1 MSAEKSDASDNGNEE
16 FNLGRIRWDC
26 RRGIKEAEVL
36 LLPFVDRFFNDL
48 SLEDKRGFVLLLKE
62 HDVDLFEWFTLRSEP
77 EDATLRHM
85 VRMILARCSGM
96 V

>member
-1 MSAEKSDASDNGNEE
+1 MSAEE
-16 FNLGRIRWDC
+16 FNIGRIRWDC

-36 LLPFVDRFFNDL
+36 LLPFVEKYFEQL
-48 SLEDKRGFVLLLKE
+48 SIEDKRGFVLLLKE

-77 EDATLRHM
+77 EDPVLRRM
-85 VRMILARCSGM
+85 VRMILERCAGM

>member
-1 MSAEKSDASDNGNEE
+1 MSAEKTDPGENGKDE

-36 LLPFVDRFFNDL
+36 LLPFVDKFFNDL

-77 EDATLRHM
+77 EDPTLRRM
-85 VRMILARCSGM
+85 VRMILERCSGM

>member
-1 MSAEKSDASDNGNEE
+1 MSVEE
-16 FNLGRIRWDC
+16 FNIGRIRWDC

-36 LLPFVDRFFNDL
+36 LAPFVDRYFE
-48 SLEDKRGFVLLLKE
+48 SLPVEDKRAFVDLLKE

-77 EDATLRHM
+77 EDPDLRRI
-85 VRMILARCSGM
+85 VRMILERCSGM

>member
-1 MSAEKSDASDNGNEE
+1 MSAEE
-16 FNLGRIRWDC
+16 FNIGRIRWDC

-36 LLPFVDRFFNDL
+36 LAPFLDRYFADLPV
-48 SLEDKRGFVLLLKE
+48 EDKRAFVLLLKE

-77 EDATLRHM
+77 EDPVLRRM
-85 VRMILARCSGM
+85 VRMILERCSGM

>member
-1 MSAEKSDASDNGNEE
+1 MSDEE
-16 FNLGRIRWDC
+16 FNIGRIRWDC

-36 LLPFVDRFFNDL
+36 LAPFVDRHFAEL
-48 SLEDKRGFVLLLKE
+48 SLEDKRAFVDLLKE

-77 EDATLRHM
+77 DDPHLRRI
-85 VRMILARCSGM
+85 VRMILERCSGQ

>member
-1 MSAEKSDASDNGNEE
+1 MSIEE
-16 FNLGRIRWDC
+16 FNIGRIRWDC

-36 LLPFVDRFFNDL
+36 LLPFLDRFFADL
-48 SLEDKRGFVLLLKE
+48 SLEDKRAFVLLLKE

-77 EDATLRHM
+77 EDPVLRGM
-85 VRMILARCSGM
+85 VRMILERCSGM